1 MQLENCDQFFAPF
14 AGRPLLVGFSGG
26 ADSTV
31 ALLAALRARERF
43 GCPVTAIHFEH
54 GLRGE
59 ESRQDA
65 AAARAFAGKSAVPFR
80 EIPLELVP
88 GPGVEAHARAARL
101 AVWKQLTGEIP
112 GALVVLGHH
121 ADDCIE
127 TLLLRLARGSNTS
140 GLAGIRPVSRLDGIT
155 ILRPLLPFSRAE
167 IEAFLKRSKISWRT
181 DSSNQENHFS
191 RNILRNLILP
201 EFRRRIPGSAA
212 GLRHSVETLRQDAE
226 FLEAAARERF
236 AAIAGT
242 RETAVAFWRELP
254 PALQFRVL
262 RLHLS
267 ELAGQE
273 QLPSPRLLARLRAA
287 WETNP
292 TEPVH
297 IPFDQKRGFVIQHG
311 RMRPETQ
318 TAAVPAPAVWR
329 WREHPL
335 FRWDEFLLECH
346 PVNNTALPTLF
357 EARFDAAL
365 LPEELIVD
373 RRRNGDRLLP
383 FGRSA
388 EVPLKKLRIDRK
400 LPADFPCPVL
410 RDAERIL
417 WAPGIRHSAHAA
429 VTATTVQAVE
439 FRLRRNDDDGDGAL
453 DSPAELL

>member
-14 AGRPLLVGFSGG
+14 AGQPLLVGFSGG
-26 ADSTV
+26 ADSTA
-31 ALLAALRARERF
+31 ALLAALRARDRF

-65 AAARAFAGKSAVPFR
+65 AAARAFAGRCDVPFR

-88 GPGVEAHARAARL
+88 GPGIEAHARAARL
-101 AVWKQLTGEIP
+101 TVWKQLTAEIP
-112 GALVVLGHH
+112 GAVVVLGHH

-127 TLLLRLARGSNTS
+127 TLFLRLARGSNAS
-140 GLAGIRPVSRLDGIT
+140 GLAGMRPVSRLDGIT
-155 ILRPLLPFSRAE
+155 ILRPLLPFPRAE
-167 IEAFLKRSKISWRT
+167 IEEFLKRRKIRWRT
-181 DSSNQENHFS
+181 DSSNQENYFS

-236 AAIAGT
+236 VAIAGN
-242 RETAVAFWRELP
+242 RETPVTFWRELP

-267 ELAGQE
+267 ELTGRE

-287 WETNP
+287 WEANP

-297 IPFDQKRGFVIQHG
+297 IPLDQERGFVIQHG
-311 RMRPETQ
+311 RMRPAEQ
-318 TAAVPAPAVWR
+318 SVPAPAPTMWR
-329 WREHPL
+329 WREHSL
-335 FRWDEFLLECH
+335 FSRQEFRLECH
-346 PVNNTALPTLF
+346 PVCDTATPTLY

-373 RRRNGDRLLP
+373 RRRNGDRILP

-388 EVPLKKLRIDRK
+388 EVLLKKLRIDRK

-410 RDAERIL
+410 RDSAGRIL

-439 FRLRRNDDDGDGAL
+439 FRLRRNDDAGAVIAAQ
-453 DSPAELL
+453 AEFL